1 MCLII
6 HKPASAVISRQ
17 LADDVFTRNKDGFG
31 LVYHNPENMTVNAV
45 KVLGNRDQI
54 WEVLQ
59 AHMHHELIIHWR
71 MQTHGDVDLTNCHP
85 YELMPD
91 GPVPSYMMHNGVL
104 STGNAADKTK
114 SDTWHYI
121 RDYLR
126 PLLAQNPE
134 LIHNPAFHA
143 LVGSHIGGSNKFAIM
158 DARGEVSIINR
169 KSGVDFKGMWF
180 SNTYAWNASQFGYYS
195 GTNNFNGGS
204 AQHNNFQ
211 RGQNSQLWD
220 DDYTTWWQSQYGGR
234 GYSANKASSNTPA
247 STVVGNTGNKVV
259 TPPVQKVITLP
270 PKSVVTS
277 QGSNLGQK
285 KYDYSMTRKD
295 PLLQDV
301 KWRTVEEPMDLE
313 DLYQDAMSVLTSV
326 DRNKINRAMLL
337 RMMRHLGFDDAL
349 ALLDLVWEG
358 KLEVS
363 FYISAVTN
371 PTFATT
377 LVEKH
382 LPKKGVANV

>member
-6 HKPASAVISRQ
+6 HKPASAIISRQ

-31 LVYHNPENMTVNAV
+31 LVYHDPENMTVNAV

-59 AHMHHELIIHWR
+59 AHMNRELIIHWR
-71 MQTHGDVDLTNCHP
+71 MQTHGDIDLTNCHP
-85 YELMPD
+85 YELLD
-91 GPVPSYMMHNGVL
+91 GPLPSYMMHNGIL

-126 PLLAQNPE
+126 PLITDNPD

-143 LVGSHIGGSNKFAIM
+143 LVGSHIGSNNKFAIM

-169 KSGVDFKGMWF
+169 KSGIDFKGMWF
-180 SNTYAWNASQFGYYS
+180 SNTYAWNPGTFGYYANN
-195 GTNNFNGGS
+195 NNFNGGS
-204 AQHNNFQ
+204 AQHSNFQ
-211 RGQNSQLWD
+211 QGRNAHLWD
-220 DDYTTWWQSQYGGR
+220 DEYTTWWEGQYGGR
-234 GYSANKASSNTPA
+234 GYNANKASTNTPA
-247 STVVGNTGNKVV
+247 STTTGNAGSSIV
-259 TPPVQKVITLP
+259 TPPVPKVVTLP
-270 PKSVVTS
+270 PKQVVTS
-277 QGSNLGQK
+277 QGSNSGR
-285 KYDYSMTRKD
+285 KYDYTQTRKD

-301 KWRTVEEPMDLE
+301 KWRTVEEPLDLE

-326 DRNKINRAMLL
+326 DRNRINRAMLL
-337 RMMRHLGFDDAL
+337 RMMRHLGYDDAL

-358 KLEVS
+358 KLEVN
-363 FYISAVTN
+363 FYLSAVSN

-382 LPKKGVANV
+382 LPKKGAVNA